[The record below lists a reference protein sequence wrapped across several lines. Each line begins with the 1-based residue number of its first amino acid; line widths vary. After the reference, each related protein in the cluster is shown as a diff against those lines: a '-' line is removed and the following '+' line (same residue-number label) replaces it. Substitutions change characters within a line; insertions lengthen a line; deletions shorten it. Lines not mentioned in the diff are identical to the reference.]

1 MLEKCY
7 NDENNKDNFLELFTY
22 PFILLFYRD
31 LSLNP
36 LVNLSDSV
44 FEGFSDLNYM
54 WVFYVIIKINM
65 KIKIYMYLFLT

>member
-54 WVFYVIIKINM
+54 WVF
-65 KIKIYMYLFLT
+65 